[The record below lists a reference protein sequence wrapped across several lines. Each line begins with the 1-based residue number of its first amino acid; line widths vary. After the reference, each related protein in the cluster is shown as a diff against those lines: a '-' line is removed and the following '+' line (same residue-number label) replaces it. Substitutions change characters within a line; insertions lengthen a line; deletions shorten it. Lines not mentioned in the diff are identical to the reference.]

1 MKLITLFT
9 LVFIISCSPKT
20 PSINEG
26 SISIDLDKS
35 ELGYIS
41 EIVTEIDYVL
51 LGSESSSYLSEP
63 KKIKF
68 DQNQNIYV
76 SDGLLYSLFVFHPSG
91 ELNYSL
97 TPSGKGPRE
106 FLKISDY
113 NLLDDSI
120 LILDNA
126 IGKVLKFDLAGNFIE
141 EFKFRDKSTHFFQKN
156 DYLLK
161 FTSYR
166 SDYDGFNFLKY
177 NLIDGSSSGI
187 VPYPIEKESIGNFSF
202 QYSFI
207 NPLRD
212 NSVYYN
218 IPYSY
223 EVAEFDV
230 DSGDLKDL
238 LIFDFGKYSLNTSD
252 YELLKEGRTGR
263 DKFNSEVS
271 EKKLIRYVATF
282 LPFEKINYMSVVQG
296 DNSSRHTIL
305 MDKKKNIIFQK
316 KDLSNDLDGVN
327 LNRNPWSFTD
337 DAIVYLDHASG
348 FLDKYKSKNELKNGY
363 SKSNLEE
370 FVSKYKN
377 ELEDDSWILAK
388 YKLKNLN

>member
-20 PSINEG
+20 PSIKEG

-35 ELGYIS
+35 EEGFFS
-41 EIVTEIDYVL
+41 EFVTEIEYIL
-51 LGSESSSYLSEP
+51 LGSDPLNYLSEP
-63 KKIKF
+63 GKIKF
-68 DQNQNIYV
+68 DKNQNIYV
-76 SDGLLYSLFVFHPSG
+76 SDGISNSLFVYNPDG
-91 ELNYSL
+91 DLNYSL
-97 TPSGKGPRE
+97 TPSGRGPRE
-106 FLKISDY
+106 FLTVSDF

-126 IGKVLKFDLAGNFIE
+126 IGKVIKFDLSGNFIE

-177 NLIDGSSSGI
+177 NLIDGSSLGF
-187 VPYPIEKESIGNFSF
+187 VPYPNEKESIGNFSY

-207 NPLRD
+207 NNLRD
-212 NSVYYN
+212 NLVYYN

-223 EVAEFDV
+223 EVAAFAI
-230 DSGDLKDL
+230 DSGDLEDL
-238 LIFDFGKYSLNTSD
+238 LIFDFGKYSVSSSL
-252 YELLKEGRTGR
+252 YGLLKEGRIGR

-271 EKKLIRYVATF
+271 EKKLVGDVATF
-282 LPFEKINYMSVVQG
+282 LPFEKINFMSVIQG
-296 DNSSRHTIL
+296 DNSTRHTIL
-305 MDKKKNIIFQK
+305 MDKEKNIIFQK
-316 KDLSNDLDGVN
+316 KDLSNDLDGLN

-337 DAIVYLDHASG
+337 GAIVYLDHASS
-348 FLDKYKSKNELKNGY
+348 FMDKYENRIDVKNSAKN
-363 SKSNLEE
+363 SNLDE
-370 FVSKYKN
+370 FVSKYDN
-377 ELEDDSWILAK
+377 ELKDDSWVLAK
-388 YKLKNLN
+388 YKLKDLN

>member
-1 MKLITLFT
+1 MKFITLFT
-9 LVFIISCSPKT
+9 LVFIISCSPKN

-35 ELGYIS
+35 EIGYIS

-63 KKIKF
+63 GKIKF
-68 DQNQNIYV
+68 DENQNIYV
-76 SDGLLYSLFVFHPSG
+76 SDNVGHSLFVYKPSG

-97 TPSGKGPRE
+97 IPSGKGPSE
-106 FLKISDY
+106 FVSISDF

-126 IGKVLKFDLAGNFIE
+126 IGKILKFDLFGNFIE

-207 NPLRD
+207 NALRD

-223 EVAEFDV
+223 EVAKFDIE
-230 DSGDLKDL
+230 SGDLKDL
-238 LIFDFGKYSLNTSD
+238 LIFDFGKYSISTSH

-271 EKKLIRYVATF
+271 EKKLVRYVATF
-282 LPFEKINYMSVVQG
+282 LPFEKLNYMSVVQG

-305 MDKKKNIIFQK
+305 MDKEKNIIFQK

-327 LNRNPWSFTD
+327 LNRNPWSYTD

-348 FLDKYKSKNELKNGY
+348 FLDKYKNRNEVKNEPT
-363 SKSNLEE
+363 KSSLDE
-370 FVSKYKN
+370 FVSKYDN
-377 ELEDDSWILAK
+377 ELKDDSWILIK
-388 YKLKNLN
+388 YKLKSLN